1 MLLFLGLKSFCLF
14 KHLFVVFV
22 FVKGTLS
29 QVCLIVFYHLVNQ
42 HVSFLEGKRLQPF
55 QPLQPFYY
63 LPCPPPA
70 DDRRRHLDN
79 ELYQLV
85 HHVAVGL
92 LVHFRF
98 FSLVQR
104 AHKVRHKD
112 VLNILVFLNPKLYSL
127 LQLYEL
133 ALVLEY
139 HLSPGILHFS
149 DEESLHVA
157 IDFLGVEEVYGES
170 FELATLVLTGPKDM
184 VKLKVLGHLNL
195 LADSLLPLLLALGY

>member
-1 MLLFLGLKSFCLF
+1 M
-14 KHLFVVFV
+14 
-22 FVKGTLS
+22 
-29 QVCLIVFYHLVNQ
+29 N
-42 HVSFLEGKRLQPF
+42 
-55 QPLQPFYY
+55 
-63 LPCPPPA
+63 
-70 DDRRRHLDN
+70 D
-79 ELYQLV
+79 ELYQLI
-85 HHVAVGL
+85 HHEAVGL
-92 LVHFRF
+92 LLHFGF
-98 FSLVQR
+98 LPLVQR
-104 AHKVRHKD
+104 AHKVRLQG
-112 VLNILVFLNPKLYSL
+112 VLNFLVIFNPKLYSL